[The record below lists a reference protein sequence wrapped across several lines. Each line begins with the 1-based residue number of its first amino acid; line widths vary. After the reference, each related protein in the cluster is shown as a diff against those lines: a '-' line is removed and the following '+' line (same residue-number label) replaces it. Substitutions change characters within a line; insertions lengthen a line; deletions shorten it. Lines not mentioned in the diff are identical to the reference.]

1 MKFERMHWGLRIL
14 FVIIGVI
21 ALVYSNIEFAAIEAA
36 NNLPQQD
43 LYEVN
48 YVRLAGLIMIGMFF
62 LLSGVSGRISL
73 WWLKK

>member
-1 MKFERMHWGLRIL
+1 MHWGLRIL

-21 ALVYSNIEFAAIEAA
+21 ALVYSNIELAEIEMVS
-36 NNLPQQD
+36 NLSGQPQ
-43 LYEVN
+43 YEVN
-48 YVRLAGLIMIGMFF
+48 YLRLAGLIMIGMFF